1 MSDDL
6 GAADLTPET
15 RRSMARRVAER
26 LAGATTVAVATH
38 VNGDGDGWGSA
49 CALAYHLR
57 TRGVEVTLLAAT
69 PYPERFRFLLGADL
83 EARRPDRE
91 GCELLADADVQ
102 VVVDASEVGRLGEF
116 GPYYEPKR
124 TVIIDHHAVA
134 STPMSAAL
142 TFIDADAAATA
153 ELIYDVIAA
162 SGEPLSPEIARALY
176 VGLVTDTGS
185 FRYSN
190 ATPHAHRLAAR
201 LMEAGA
207 DPEALYGPLFAN
219 VSSAELAILQE
230 ALSRLRIDEELG
242 LTWAAL
248 PVEVTRH
255 HGRLEDYEVVIEH
268 LRNLE
273 GTRVAALFRELE
285 DGTVKVSLR
294 SSAAVNVAAVASAFG
309 GGGHEKAAGAV
320 IEGDLSEVS
329 ARVLDACRAEVRKG
343 RP

>member
-1 MSDDL
+1 
-6 GAADLTPET
+6 
-15 RRSMARRVAER
+15 MARRVADR

-57 TRGVEVTLLAAT
+57 PRGIEVALLAAT
-69 PYPERFRFLLGADL
+69 PYPDRFRFLLPPDL
-83 EARRPDRE
+83 EPRLPDPE
-91 GCELLADADVQ
+91 ACDLLAAADVQ

-116 GPYYEPKR
+116 GPHYEPQR

-134 STPMSAAL
+134 SNPMSAAL
-142 TFIDADAAATA
+142 MFTDADAAATA
-153 ELIYDVIAA
+153 ELVYDTIAA
-162 SGEPLSPEIARALY
+162 AGDPLSPEIAQALY

-201 LMEAGA
+201 LIEAGA

-219 VSSAELAILQE
+219 VSAAELATLDE
-230 ALSRLRIDEELG
+230 ALSRLHAEPGPG
-242 LTWAAL
+242 LTWTTIPL
-248 PVEVTRH
+248 EVTRR

-268 LRNLE
+268 LRNLQ
-273 GTRVAALFRELE
+273 GTRVAVLLRELE

-294 SSAAVNVAAVASAFG
+294 SSGSVNVARVASEFG

-320 IEGDLSEVS
+320 IAGGLAEVS
-329 ARVLDACRAEVRKG
+329 RRLLDACRRALRNAG
-343 RP
+343 P